1 MKDRWKNN
9 ISLKIMSVLF
19 AILLWWTVVN
29 IDDPVSEKRYVK
41 EVTVT
46 NADVITN
53 QGKSYQIIDDTQKVV
68 VTVKARRK
76 VLSEIKVGDIRVTAD
91 LRELQGTSV
100 PIRVVIEGFEG
111 SYEEVMTNPRNIQV
125 KTEETQKKTFP
136 ITVTSV
142 GHVREGYVIGS
153 MDSEPKMIDISGP
166 KSAIGRI
173 SKVVAKVD
181 VSELSYNTTQRAE
194 LIFYDIAD
202 NKIDRSLLSTNC
214 DRNGVL
220 VRVELWKIKSVELE
234 FDTSA
239 IVPAHGY
246 HYEGIEMEP
255 KTIKVAAPS
264 ELIEK
269 ISKIRIPAQALEKQA
284 LSENEEVIVDVG
296 KYLPEGVV
304 LADEDAGSVVVTIKL
319 EKNGMKT
326 LQLPVRSVKIEA
338 LSNEFEMEYGPEQEV
353 RLRFEGPNDILKN
366 ISSESVSAVVDLSNY
381 VEEGV
386 YEVPVEVQNVP
397 KQCTYLNGATIQ
409 IILTK
414 K

>member
-1 MKDRWKNN
+1 
-9 ISLKIMSVLF
+9 MSVLF

-46 NADVITN
+46 NTDVITN

-125 KTEETQKKTFP
+125 KTEDTQKKTFP

-142 GHVREGYVIGS
+142 GHVREGYIIGS
-153 MDSEPKMIDISGP
+153 MVSEPKMIDISGP
-166 KSAIGRI
+166 QSSIGRI

-194 LIFYDIAD
+194 LIFYDAAD

-220 VRVELWKIKSVELE
+220 VRVELWKTKLVELE

-239 IVPAHGY
+239 IVPAYGY
-246 HYEGIEMEP
+246 HYEGIEAEP
-255 KTIKVAAPS
+255 KAIKVAALP
-264 ELIEK
+264 EIIEK
-269 ISKIRIPAQALEKQA
+269 LNKIKIPAQVLEKQA
-284 LSENEEVIVDVG
+284 ISENEEVIVEVE

-304 LADEDAGSVVVTIKL
+304 LVDEDAGSVVVTIKL

-326 LQLPVRSVKIEA
+326 LQLPVRSVKIEG

-353 RLRFEGPNDILKN
+353 KLRFEGPNDILKN

-386 YEVPVEVQNVP
+386 FEVPVQVQNVP
-397 KQCTYLNGATIQ
+397 GQCTYLNGATIQ

>member
-46 NADVITN
+46 NTDVITN

-125 KTEETQKKTFP
+125 KTEDTQKKTFP

-142 GHVREGYVIGS
+142 GHVREGYIIGS
-153 MDSEPKMIDISGP
+153 MVSEPKMIDISGP
-166 KSAIGRI
+166 QSSIGRI

-194 LIFYDIAD
+194 LIFYDAAD

-220 VRVELWKIKSVELE
+220 VRVELWKTKLVELE

-239 IVPAHGY
+239 IVPAYGY
-246 HYEGIEMEP
+246 HYEGIEAEP
-255 KTIKVAAPS
+255 KAIKVAALP
-264 ELIEK
+264 EIIEK
-269 ISKIRIPAQALEKQA
+269 LNKIKIPAQVLEKQA
-284 LSENEEVIVDVG
+284 ISENEEVIVEVE

-304 LADEDAGSVVVTIKL
+304 LVDEDAGSVVVTIKL

-326 LQLPVRSVKIEA
+326 LQLPVRSVKIEG

-353 RLRFEGPNDILKN
+353 KLRFEGPNDILKN

-386 YEVPVEVQNVP
+386 FEVPVQVQNVP
-397 KQCTYLNGATIQ
+397 GQCTYLNGATIQ